1 VPHERADPVTAHQ
14 PSDPIREEAQ
24 RLIAAALTA
33 AAAAASQTGGRFAN
47 GSAECCVCPICRVIA
62 AMRDPD
68 PDLAGRLAAGAGDLA
83 VGVAG
88 LLRSLA
94 TPAPRTYSDDEYG
107 DPRAGSAHE
116 PWHTATTAEPP
127 VPPSASGAAVPPSA
141 PNAAEPPT
149 PPTAKAPMA
158 KKAVK
163 KAVKKAADKA
173 ENKADKTAA
182 KAEGE

>member
-1 VPHERADPVTAHQ
+1 MSAPPS
-14 PSDPIREEAQ
+14 SDPIREEAQ

-47 GSAECCVCPICRVIA
+47 GSPECCVCPICRVIA
-62 AMRDPD
+62 AMREPD

-94 TPAPRTYSDDEYG
+94 TPSTRPTTTDEYG
-107 DPRAGSAHE
+107 NASYAEADE
-116 PWHTATTAEPP
+116 PWHAATTG
-127 VPPSASGAAVPPSA
+127 AS
-141 PNAAEPPT
+141 PT
-149 PPTAKAPMA
+149 PPPAPKPMA

-163 KAVKKAADKA
+163 KAAKKAVKKAAKKAAKPAAPKA
-173 ENKADKTAA
+173 ED
-182 KAEGE
+182 E

>member
-1 VPHERADPVTAHQ
+1 VNAPPPA
-14 PSDPIREEAQ
+14 DPIREEAQ

-62 AMRDPD
+62 AMREPD

-94 TPAPRTYSDDEYG
+94 TPTTRPRTTDEYG
-107 DPRAGSAHE
+107 DHADE
-116 PWHTATTAEPP
+116 WHAATTGEPPAPSPAEPP
-127 VPPSASGAAVPPSA
+127 A
-141 PNAAEPPT
+141 

-163 KAVKKAADKA
+163 KAAKKAVKKAAKKA
-173 ENKADKTAA
+173 AA
-182 KAEGE
+182 KAEDE

>member
-1 VPHERADPVTAHQ
+1 VNAPP

-33 AAAAASQTGGRFAN
+33 AAAAAGQSSGRFAN

-94 TPAPRTYSDDEYG
+94 TPTPRSRMAEDDAG
-107 DPRAGSAHE
+107 DTDE
-116 PWHTATTAEPP
+116 WHVATTGEPPVAEPP
-127 VPPSASGAAVPPSA
+127 PPPA
-141 PNAAEPPT
+141 
-149 PPTAKAPMA
+149 AKAPMA

-163 KAVKKAADKA
+163 KAVKKAAKKA
-173 ENKADKTAA
+173 AGKAGKTPPATA
-182 KAEGE
+182 KAEDE

>member
-1 VPHERADPVTAHQ
+1 MNAPPPA
-14 PSDPIREEAQ
+14 DPIREEAQ
-24 RLIAAALTA
+24 RLVAAALTA
-33 AAAAASQTGGRFAN
+33 AAAAASQTGGRFAT

-94 TPAPRTYSDDEYG
+94 TPTPR
-107 DPRAGSAHE
+107 PRATGEYADE
-116 PWHTATTAEPP
+116 WHAATSGEPP
-127 VPPSASGAAVPPSA
+127 VPSPAAPPA
-141 PNAAEPPT
+141 

-163 KAVKKAADKA
+163 KAVKKAAKKA
-173 ENKADKTAA
+173 AKPAA
-182 KAEGE
+182 KAEDE